1 MIPTSIKKLDQ
12 ILGGGIKDGL
22 IIDIFGA
29 RGTGK
34 TELAMQIAINSL
46 LSGSKV
52 FYQDTTGKF
61 RPERMHKVIHERQ
74 LDVSLLENIQVA
86 RVTNTSE
93 QIHYLSK
100 IKDSNFALI
109 IIDNITDLFSFE
121 YSKDKLSLEKN
132 ISFMKYMRTLSL
144 FSIQNNVPIVIT
156 NMIRTIDNK
165 EIENLKNS
173 IGMFTHIKIRLS
185 KEGNKFTGNV
195 YSPFKENKF
204 HFVVS
209 EIGLHDQS

>member
-12 ILGGGIKDGL
+12 ILGGGIRDGL

-34 TELAMQIAINSL
+34 TELVIQITINSL
-46 LSGSKV
+46 LSGGKV
-52 FYQDTTGKF
+52 FFQDTTGKF
-61 RPERMHKVIHERQ
+61 RPERMHKVILERQ
-74 LDVSLLENIQVA
+74 LDVSLLENVQVA

-93 QIHYLSK
+93 QIQYLSK

-156 NMIRTIDNK
+156 NMIRSIDNK

-195 YSPFKENKF
+195 YSPFEENKF
-204 HFVVS
+204 YFVIS

>member
-12 ILGGGIKDGL
+12 ILGGGIRDGL

-46 LSGSKV
+46 LSGGKI
-52 FYQDTTGKF
+52 FFQDTTGKF
-61 RPERMHKVIHERQ
+61 RPEKMHKVIHERQ
-74 LDVSLLENIQVA
+74 LDMSLLENVQVA

-93 QIHYLSK
+93 QIQYLSK

-109 IIDNITDLFSFE
+109 VIDNITDLFSFE

-132 ISFMKYMRTLSL
+132 ISFM
-144 FSIQNNVPIVIT
+144 
-156 NMIRTIDNK
+156 
-165 EIENLKNS
+165 
-173 IGMFTHIKIRLS
+173 
-185 KEGNKFTGNV
+185 
-195 YSPFKENKF
+195 
-204 HFVVS
+204 
-209 EIGLHDQS
+209 

>member
-1 MIPTSIKKLDQ
+1 MISTSIKKLDQ

-52 FYQDTTGKF
+52 FFQDTTGKF
-61 RPERMHKVIHERQ
+61 RPERMHKIIHERQ
-74 LDVSLLENIQVA
+74 LDVSLLENVQVA
-86 RVTNTSE
+86 RVTNTAE
-93 QIHYLSK
+93 QLHYLSK

-109 IIDNITDLFSFE
+109 VIDNITDLFSFE

-144 FSIQNNVPIVIT
+144 FSIQNNVPIVMT
-156 NMIRTIDNK
+156 NMIRTIDDK

-173 IGMFTHIKIRLS
+173 IDMFTHIKIRLS
-185 KEGNKFTGNV
+185 KEGNKLTGNV
-195 YSPFKENKF
+195 YSPFEENKF
-204 HFVVS
+204 YFVIS